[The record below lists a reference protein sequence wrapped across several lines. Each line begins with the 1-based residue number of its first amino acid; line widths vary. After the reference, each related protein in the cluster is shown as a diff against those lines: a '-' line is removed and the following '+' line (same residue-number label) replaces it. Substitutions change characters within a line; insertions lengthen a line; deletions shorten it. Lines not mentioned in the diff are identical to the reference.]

1 MTSARYDITVRG
13 HLDQERWPHWFDG
26 LQVAL
31 QPDGTTMLSGL
42 VADQAA
48 LHGLLARVRDLGLVL
63 IGVQRY
69 ESTQER
75 NETR

>member
-13 HLDQERWPHWFDG
+13 HLDHSRWPHWFDG
-26 LQVAL
+26 LRVTQQA
-31 QPDGTTMLSGL
+31 DGTTMLSGL

-69 ESTQER
+69 ESDSRE
-75 NETR
+75 E

>member
-1 MTSARYDITVRG
+1 MASAYYDITVRG

-26 LQVAL
+26 LRVTQQA
-31 QPDGTTMLSGL
+31 DGMTMLSGP

-63 IGVQRY
+63 IAVQRY